1 MFLPNSFPFLSESN
15 SNYLID
21 NFSEDILS
29 IYSKYDI
36 FNTRS
41 FLSDFN
47 SVNSPEISELE
58 NNSKKRPFKTEI
70 HNKRGRKI
78 IKESKKAEHTA
89 RYIDNIT
96 RKIQV
101 HFLTFLV
108 NLINDII
115 STFSLEEIRY
125 KDISMKHFDYKEK
138 SNITKEYFE
147 NMKKSSIKELFENIN
162 ITSKNKRCGENINKE
177 NIKKLIE
184 YDYDYFSNLF
194 EKDYLFLFR
203 LYYNNGKPLNKL
215 SLFGKTI
222 NISDKVEPFYDLIQV
237 PKNKELKFELIE
249 GAKKYFMNDIN
260 NIESES
266 KKGDDT
272 GFNENKEF
280 TI

>member
-1 MFLPNSFPFLSESN
+1 MFLPNSFPFLSESHSN
-15 SNYLID
+15 SLID

-29 IYSKYDI
+29 ISSKNDI

-41 FLSDFN
+41 FLPDLDSID
-47 SVNSPEISELE
+47 SPGIIELE
-58 NNSKKRPFKTEI
+58 NDRKKHIFKTDKTEL

-78 IKESKKAEHTA
+78 NKESKKAEHTA

-115 STFSLEEIRY
+115 STIPHIS
-125 KDISMKHFDYKEK
+125 ISMKDLAYDMKCK
-138 SNITKEYFE
+138 VSKEYFE
-147 NMKKSSIKELFENIN
+147 KMKKSSIKELFENIN
-162 ITSKNKRCGENINKE
+162 ITSKYKKCDENTNKE

-203 LYYNNGKPLNKL
+203 LYYNNGKPLAQL

-222 NISDKVEPFYDLIQV
+222 NISGKTETFYDLIQ
-237 PKNKELKFELIE
+237 KYKELKFELIE
-249 GAKKYFMNDIN
+249 VAKINFINDIN
-260 NIESES
+260 KKESES
-266 KKGDDT
+266 EKGDDK
-272 GFNENKEF
+272 GFNENEE
-280 TI
+280 INI

>member
-1 MFLPNSFPFLSESN
+1 MFLSNPFPFLSESN
-15 SNYLID
+15 SNSLID

-29 IYSKYDI
+29 ISSKNDI

-41 FLSDFN
+41 FLPDLDSID
-47 SVNSPEISELE
+47 SPGIIELE
-58 NNSKKRPFKTEI
+58 NDRKKHIFKTDKTEL

-78 IKESKKAEHTA
+78 NKESKKAEHTA

-115 STFSLEEIRY
+115 STIPHIS
-125 KDISMKHFDYKEK
+125 ISMKGLAYDMKCK
-138 SNITKEYFE
+138 VSKEYFKK
-147 NMKKSSIKELFENIN
+147 MKKSSIKELFENIN
-162 ITSKNKRCGENINKE
+162 ITSKYKKCGENTNKE

-194 EKDYLFLFR
+194 EKNYLFLFR
-203 LYYNNGKPLNKL
+203 LYYNNGKPLAQL

-222 NISDKVEPFYDLIQV
+222 NISGKTETFYDLIQ
-237 PKNKELKFELIE
+237 KYKELKFELIE
-249 GAKKYFMNDIN
+249 VAKINFINDIN
-260 NIESES
+260 KKESES
-266 KKGDDT
+266 EKGDDK
-272 GFNENKEF
+272 GFNENEE
-280 TI
+280 INI

>member
-1 MFLPNSFPFLSESN
+1 MFLSNPFPFLSESN
-15 SNYLID
+15 SNSLID

-29 IYSKYDI
+29 ISSKNDI

-41 FLSDFN
+41 FLPDLD
-47 SVNSPEISELE
+47 SVDSPGIIELE
-58 NNSKKRPFKTEI
+58 NDRKKHIFKTDKTEL

-78 IKESKKAEHTA
+78 NKESKKAEHTA

-115 STFSLEEIRY
+115 STIPHIS
-125 KDISMKHFDYKEK
+125 ISMKDLAYDMKCK
-138 SNITKEYFE
+138 VSKEYFE
-147 NMKKSSIKELFENIN
+147 KMKKSSIKELFENIN
-162 ITSKNKRCGENINKE
+162 ITSKYKKCDENTNKE

-203 LYYNNGKPLNKL
+203 L
-215 SLFGKTI
+215 
-222 NISDKVEPFYDLIQV
+222 
-237 PKNKELKFELIE
+237 
-249 GAKKYFMNDIN
+249 
-260 NIESES
+260 
-266 KKGDDT
+266 
-272 GFNENKEF
+272 
-280 TI
+280 

>member
-1 MFLPNSFPFLSESN
+1 MFLSNPFPFLSESN
-15 SNYLID
+15 SNSLID

-29 IYSKYDI
+29 ISSKNDI

-41 FLSDFN
+41 FLPDLD
-47 SVNSPEISELE
+47 SVDSPGIIELE
-58 NNSKKRPFKTEI
+58 NDRKKHIFKTDKTEL

-78 IKESKKAEHTA
+78 NKESKKAEHTA

-115 STFSLEEIRY
+115 STIPHIS
-125 KDISMKHFDYKEK
+125 ISMKDLAYDMKCK
-138 SNITKEYFE
+138 VSKEYFE
-147 NMKKSSIKELFENIN
+147 KMKKSSIKELFENIN
-162 ITSKNKRCGENINKE
+162 ITSKYKKCDENTNKE

-203 LYYNNGKPLNKL
+203 LYYNNGKPLVQL

-222 NISDKVEPFYDLIQV
+222 NISGKTETFYDLIQ
-237 PKNKELKFELIE
+237 KYKELKFELIE
-249 GAKKYFMNDIN
+249 VAKINFINDIN
-260 NIESES
+260 KKESES
-266 KKGDDT
+266 EKGDDK
-272 GFNENKEF
+272 GFNENEEF
-280 TI
+280 NIC

>member
-1 MFLPNSFPFLSESN
+1 MFLPNPFPFLSESN
-15 SNYLID
+15 SNSLID

-47 SVNSPEISELE
+47 SVDSPGIIELE
-58 NNSKKRPFKTEI
+58 NNSKKGPFKTEI

-101 HFLTFLV
+101 HFLTILV

-147 NMKKSSIKELFENIN
+147 NMKKSLIKELFENIN

-177 NIKKLIE
+177 NIKKLIK

-215 SLFGKTI
+215 SLFGKNI
-222 NISDKVEPFYDLIQV
+222 NISDKVEPFYDLIQ
-237 PKNKELKFELIE
+237 KYKESKFELIE
-249 GAKKYFMNDIN
+249 GAKKYFMDDIN
-260 NIESES
+260 NIESKSE
-266 KKGDDT
+266 KGDDT
-272 GFNENKEF
+272 GLNENEEF
-280 TI
+280 NI

>member
-1 MFLPNSFPFLSESN
+1 MFLPNPFPFLSESN
-15 SNYLID
+15 SNSLID

-47 SVNSPEISELE
+47 SVDSPGIIELE
-58 NNSKKRPFKTEI
+58 NDRKKLLFKTDKIES

-162 ITSKNKRCGENINKE
+162 KTSKNKRCGENINKE

-203 LYYNNGKPLNKL
+203 LIIIMGNL
-215 SLFGKTI
+215 
-222 NISDKVEPFYDLIQV
+222 
-237 PKNKELKFELIE
+237 
-249 GAKKYFMNDIN
+249 
-260 NIESES
+260 
-266 KKGDDT
+266 
-272 GFNENKEF
+272 
-280 TI
+280 